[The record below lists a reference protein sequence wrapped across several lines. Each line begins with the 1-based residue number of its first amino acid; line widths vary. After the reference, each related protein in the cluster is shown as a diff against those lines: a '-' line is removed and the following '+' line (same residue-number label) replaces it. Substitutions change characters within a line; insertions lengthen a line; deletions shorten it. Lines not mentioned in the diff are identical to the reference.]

1 MAQGYRI
8 HLSVQ
13 EMQVPSLCW
22 EEPLKN
28 EMPTHSIILAWTED
42 PGGLQTTGSQ
52 ESDMTKQ
59 QQQQH
64 MCVKWIVKKNKKW
77 ILSSICIGS
86 EDIHISHV
94 TYNASMFSK
103 KPLLNIHFISFSS
116 DSEPVSYYDLSYFFN
131 ISQAWF
137 LLCYLVLTLFFSC
150 LIYCSKIWTPLLG
163 ICLTCMKKQ

>member
-1 MAQGYRI
+1 
-8 HLSVQ
+8 
-13 EMQVPSLCW
+13 
-22 EEPLKN
+22 
-28 EMPTHSIILAWTED
+28 MPTHSSILAWTVD
-42 PGGLQTTGSQ
+42 PGGLQPTGSQ

-64 MCVKWIVKKNKKW
+64 ICIKWILKKNKKW

-116 DSEPVSYYDLSYFFN
+116 DSEPVSYHDLSYFFN
-131 ISQAWF
+131 ISQVWF
-137 LLCYLVLTLFFSC
+137 LLCYLVRTLFLLNLLQQNLNPSPWHLSYLHEKTSSSCFS
-150 LIYCSKIWTPLLG
+150 LSLSPPQ
-163 ICLTCMKKQ
+163 MKDKRAHLKYFHNL